1 MINRMT
7 IEAMKKSEA
16 MHTIDGPVGVSKMY
30 AAFNPKMAEEIP
42 IRDAATAIIS
52 GVETIERAE
61 AAGMINMAIISK
73 TPTTLIPTATTI
85 ARDIVRMKVSFFGL
99 IPLADAKSSFNVT
112 SKSGD
117 QRQNMRPKIMEV
129 PSQI

>member
-30 AAFNPKMAEEIP
+30 AAFNPKMAEDIP

-61 AAGMINMAIISK
+61 AAGMINMEIINK
-73 TPTTLIPTATTI
+73 TPTTLIPCLLYTSPSP
-85 ARDIVRMKVSFFGL
+85 RDRTRSRM
-99 IPLADAKSSFNVT
+99 PSSA
-112 SKSGD
+112 
-117 QRQNMRPKIMEV
+117 
-129 PSQI
+129 

>member
-1 MINRMT
+1 MT

-30 AAFNPKMAEEIP
+30 AALNPKMAEEIP